1 MPLERTLADGSQRDI
16 HYHLITK
23 DYVGSA
29 LVVSG
34 RCYFAGIIM
43 TALNGDADVEVVFN
57 IWDND
62 GTFPLRGS
70 RLVPRTF
77 KKVFAAGEDNFFSL
91 SYDPPVRAT
100 RGIYVHLA
108 SVTGRVYYQV
118 IYDQ

>member
-29 LVVSG
+29 MVVRG
-34 RCYFAGIIM
+34 RCFFAGIVM
-43 TALNGDADVEVVFN
+43 TAMNGDADVEVVFN
-57 IWDND
+57 IWDSD
-62 GTFPLRGS
+62 GTLPPSGV

-77 KKVFAAGEDNFFSL
+77 KKVFRAGEDNFFAL

-100 RGIYVHLA
+100 RGIYVELA
-108 SVTGRVYYQV
+108 SVTGRVHYQV
-118 IYDQ
+118 LYDQ

>member
-1 MPLERTLADGSQRDI
+1 MPLERTLAAGSQRDI

-29 LVVSG
+29 MVVRG
-34 RCYFAGIIM
+34 RCFFAGIVM

-57 IWDND
+57 IWDSD
-62 GTFPLRGS
+62 GTLPLSGA

-77 KKVFAAGEDNFFSL
+77 KKVFNAGEDNFFAL
-91 SYDPPVRAT
+91 SYDPPVRAV
-100 RGIYVHLA
+100 RGIYVELA

-118 IYDQ
+118 LYDQ